1 MNGRRN
7 DDLSADDARFDA
19 AWRSVSNEEPPPALD
34 AALRAAARREVGAG
48 PLRAE
53 NEVPEATRPERW
65 WFPLAAA
72 ATIGAIALGLLQ
84 IVGTEGLFDGGTS
97 TVVSDIP
104 PGTTS
109 AKREAA
115 ADAPSPPP
123 QPTPATDAPIAR
135 GLVIPPAATGYATAP
150 KPAADTEPSTP
161 PRPEAKLIRRQV
173 AEALPDP
180 ARADAAAPSAPG
192 KPAVARVEPA
202 PAAAAPAAAAETS
215 KVRSDADAGATPP
228 PAVAPRSPQSA
239 VAPPAAARLAAT
251 PSERRRDDAVRD
263 AQDARPP
270 LPVADWIAL
279 IRRLR
284 DEGKL
289 DEATRELAAFRRAHA
304 DHLQLL
310 PPDLARWRPDAQ

>member
-53 NEVPEATRPERW
+53 GSVPEATRPERW

-115 ADAPSPPP
+115 ADAP
-123 QPTPATDAPIAR
+123 PTPVPAAGSPIAR
-135 GLVIPPAATGYATAP
+135 GLVIPPTATGDATAR
-150 KPAADTEPSTP
+150 KPAADAAPATT
-161 PRPEAKLIRRQV
+161 RPEAKLIRRQA

-180 ARADAAAPSAPG
+180 GRADAAAPSAPG
-192 KPAVARVEPA
+192 KAAVARVEPA
-202 PAAAAPAAAAETS
+202 PA
-215 KVRSDADAGATPP
+215 
-228 PAVAPRSPQSA
+228 VAPRSPHPA

-251 PSERRRDDAVRD
+251 PGERRRDDAVRG
-263 AQDARPP
+263 AQDARTP

>member
-53 NEVPEATRPERW
+53 GSVPEATRPERW

-115 ADAPSPPP
+115 ADAP
-123 QPTPATDAPIAR
+123 PTPVPAAGSPIAR
-135 GLVIPPAATGYATAP
+135 GLVIPPTATGDATAR
-150 KPAADTEPSTP
+150 KPAADAAPATT
-161 PRPEAKLIRRQV
+161 RPEAKLIRRQA

-180 ARADAAAPSAPG
+180 GRADAAAPSAPG
-192 KPAVARVEPA
+192 KAAVARVEPA
-202 PAAAAPAAAAETS
+202 PAP
-215 KVRSDADAGATPP
+215 
-228 PAVAPRSPQSA
+228 VAPRSPRSHRDRRIRRWLPR
-239 VAPPAAARLAAT
+239 PP
-251 PSERRRDDAVRD
+251 PGSRRRRANGGATTPCAVHRT
-263 AQDARPP
+263 RG
-270 LPVADWIAL
+270 
-279 IRRLR
+279 RRFPSPT
-284 DEGKL
+284 GS
-289 DEATRELAAFRRAHA
+289 
-304 DHLQLL
+304 
-310 PPDLARWRPDAQ
+310 P

>member
-135 GLVIPPAATGYATAP
+135 GLLIPPAATGYATAP
-150 KPAADTEPSTP
+150 KPAADAEPSTP

-192 KPAVARVEPA
+192 NPPSRGSSLRRPPQPPRRGGRDVEG
-202 PAAAAPAAAAETS
+202 
-215 KVRSDADAGATPP
+215 RSDADAGATPP

-239 VAPPAAARLAAT
+239 VAPRRPPGSQRRRANGGATTPCAT
-251 PSERRRDDAVRD
+251 PRTRGTA
-263 AQDARPP
+263 
-270 LPVADWIAL
+270 PVADWIAL

-289 DEATRELAAFRRAHA
+289 DEAARNWPRFGARTPITCSCCRPISPVGGRR
-304 DHLQLL
+304 
-310 PPDLARWRPDAQ
+310 P